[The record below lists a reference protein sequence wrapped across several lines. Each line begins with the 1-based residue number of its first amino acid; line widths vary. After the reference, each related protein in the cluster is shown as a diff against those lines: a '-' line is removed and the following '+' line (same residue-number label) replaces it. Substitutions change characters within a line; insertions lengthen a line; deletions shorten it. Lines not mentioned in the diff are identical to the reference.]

1 MNVLRNYINESY
13 YSCHY
18 TPCSLPATEVLVSV
32 KRRLS
37 VICYSTDNMRK
48 SGPSELV
55 DVGAVACHIGKGPS
69 AVIVTA

>member
-1 MNVLRNYINESY
+1 MLTASNRSTY
-13 YSCHY
+13 
-18 TPCSLPATEVLVSV
+18 
-32 KRRLS
+32 LS
-37 VICYSTDNMRK
+37 QGEATDNMRK

>member
-1 MNVLRNYINESY
+1 MRAIILAIILHAH
-13 YSCHY
+13 C
-18 TPCSLPATEVLVSV
+18 PASNRSTC
-32 KRRLS
+32 LS
-37 VICYSTDNMRK
+37 QGEATDNMRK